1 MLFMKAELPSGKA
14 GLCKSPMSRFDSDLR
29 LQFLTEALIL
39 LLKTRFQEFKKQAK
53 LITSSIFSG
62 TF

>member
-1 MLFMKAELPSGKA
+1 
-14 GLCKSPMSRFDSDLR
+14 MSRFDSDLR